1 MNFMNLRI
9 RTKLYLAFGIVLL
22 SVLVGFSFVFFLNK
36 KMNLAADVESEIRW
50 AESNYT
56 FTRFYLRMY
65 NTYFDQKYLHK
76 ARECFDSS
84 RLAVDTVYDWIEQ
97 SNFAGLEGRA
107 RELVQSIRHYE
118 DAMNRYVAL
127 HQQLEDKKA
136 SVDGGRMQKYVDE
149 ISLSGLYPQLG
160 HISSQAVM
168 YLYRYLDR
176 IDHSYFLQALEL
188 ANRELPAGLPEWAQ
202 TKTNNFRRLLAEIEP
217 IAQGLEDVHKEIVA
231 ISPQVSSEIFD
242 ISETSY
248 TYRTELQE
256 RSWELILLVIIIL
269 FSGSIIVTLLFSN
282 YLTRT
287 LHTAVGHIQ
296 RAAQGDLKI
305 DVPRKFLE
313 GKDEICE
320 LARALDQMT
329 RTMASSITSII
340 SGASAISS
348 ASGALSQVSQHL
360 SQGSSEQ
367 AASAEEI
374 SSAMAQMTSS
384 INANA
389 ESAVETEKIAKN
401 MQQRIV
407 VVGEQAQKV
416 EAVVNGIVDKIN
428 VINEIAAQTNI
439 LALNAAVEAARA
451 GEHGRGFSVVASEVR
466 KLAERSKLAA
476 EEIQVLSADGV
487 KVTRQSGEAIE
498 AVVPEVS
505 RTVQL
510 VQEIAVASQEQ
521 HSGVEQINSAIQQL
535 NSIVQQNAATSEEMA
550 TSSEELD
557 AQAETLRSAVELYNV

>member
-1 MNFMNLRI
+1 MSFMNLRI

>member
-1 MNFMNLRI
+1 MSFMNLRI

-22 SVLVGFSFVFFLNK
+22 SVLVGFVFVFFLNRR
-36 KMNLAADVESEIRW
+36 MNVAADVESEIRW
-50 AESNYT
+50 AESNFT
-56 FTRFYLRMY
+56 FTRFYFRMY
-65 NTYFDQKYLHK
+65 NSYFDEKYLFK
-76 ARECFDSS
+76 ARANFDSA
-84 RLAVDTVYDWIEQ
+84 RLAVDTVYDWLEQ
-97 SNFAGLEGRA
+97 NDFADLKGRT
-107 RELVQSIRHYE
+107 RELVQSV
-118 DAMNRYVAL
+118 NRYAEVMDRYTVL
-127 HQQLEDKKA
+127 RQQLCGKKGA
-136 SVDGGRMQKYVDE
+136 VDDGRMQKYVDE

-176 IDHSYFLQALEL
+176 VDYDLFLHAFEL
-188 ANRELPAGLPEWAQ
+188 ANRDLPTGLPEWAQ
-202 TKTNNFRRLLAEIEP
+202 TKTNNFRKLLAEIEP
-217 IAQGLEDVHKEIVA
+217 IAKNLEKEHKELVA
-231 ISPQVSSEIFD
+231 IAPQISDEIFD
-242 ISETSY
+242 IAEKSY
-248 TYRTELQE
+248 AYRSELQE
-256 RSWELILLVIIIL
+256 RSQGLILWVVLILLTTC
-269 FSGSIIVTLLFSN
+269 FIVTLLFSN

-287 LHTAVGHIQ
+287 LHAAVAHIQ
-296 RAAQGDLKI
+296 RAAKGDLKI
-305 DVPRKFLE
+305 EVPRKFLE
-313 GKDEICE
+313 GKDEICQ
-320 LARALDQMT
+320 LAQALDQMT
-329 RTMASSITSII
+329 QTMASSIRAII
-340 SGASAISS
+340 SGASNVSS
-348 ASGALSQVSQHL
+348 ASGLLSQVSQQL

-389 ESAVETEKIAKN
+389 ESAVETEKIAKD

-476 EEIQVLSADGV
+476 QEIQVLSADGV
-487 KVTRQSGEAIE
+487 TVTRRSAEAIE
-498 AVVPEVS
+498 AVVPEVLH
-505 RTVQL
+505 TVQL
-510 VQEIAVASQEQ
+510 VQEIAVSSKEQ
-521 HSGVEQINSAIQQL
+521 HSGVEQINAAIQQL
-535 NSIVQQNAATSEEMA
+535 NSIVQQNAATSEEVA

-557 AQAETLRSAVELYNV
+557 AQAEALRKAVEEYRV

>member
-136 SVDGGRMQKYVDE
+136 SVDGGRMQKFVDE

-256 RSWELILLVIIIL
+256 RSWELILLIIIIL

>member
-65 NTYFDQKYLHK
+65 NTYFDQKYLLK

-269 FSGSIIVTLLFSN
+269 CSGSIIVTLLFSN

-296 RAAQGDLKI
+296 RAAQGDLRI

>member
-1 MNFMNLRI
+1 MNLRI

-22 SVLVGFSFVFFLNK
+22 SVLVGFAFVFFLNK

-65 NTYFDQKYLHK
+65 NTYFDQKYLQK
-76 ARECFDSS
+76 ARENFDST

-97 SNFAGLEGRA
+97 SNFAGLEGRV

-136 SVDGGRMQKYVDE
+136 SLDGGRMQKYVDE

-401 MQQRIV
+401 MQQRIM

>member
-1 MNFMNLRI
+1 MSFMNLRI

-22 SVLVGFSFVFFLNK
+22 SVLVGFAFVFFLNK

-65 NTYFDQKYLHK
+65 NTYFDQKYLQK
-76 ARECFDSS
+76 ARENFDST

-97 SNFAGLEGRA
+97 SNFAGLEGRV

-136 SVDGGRMQKYVDE
+136 SLDGGRMQKYVDE

>member
-1 MNFMNLRI
+1 MSFMNLRI

-22 SVLVGFSFVFFLNK
+22 SVLVGFAFVFFLNK

-136 SVDGGRMQKYVDE
+136 SLDGGRMQKYVDE

>member
-22 SVLVGFSFVFFLNK
+22 SVLVGFSFVFFLNR

-50 AESNYT
+50 AETNYT

-65 NTYFDQKYLHK
+65 NTYFDEKYLHK

-84 RLAVDTVYDWIEQ
+84 RLAVDTVYDWIEH
-97 SNFAGLEGRA
+97 SDFAGLEGRV

-118 DAMNRYVAL
+118 DAMNRYLVL
-127 HQQLEDKKA
+127 HKQLCDKKA
-136 SVDGGRMQKYVDE
+136 SLDDGRMQKYVDE

-176 IDHSYFLQALEL
+176 IDHSYFLQALAL

-231 ISPQVSSEIFD
+231 ISPQVSSEISD

-296 RAAQGDLKI
+296 RAAQGDLRI

-401 MQQRIV
+401 MQQRIM

>member
-9 RTKLYLAFGIVLL
+9 RTKLNLAFGIVLL

-65 NTYFDQKYLHK
+65 NTYFDQKYLLK
-76 ARECFDSS
+76 ARENFDSS

-97 SNFAGLEGRA
+97 SNFAGLEGRV

-136 SVDGGRMQKYVDE
+136 SLNDGRMQKYVDE

>member
-1 MNFMNLRI
+1 MNLRI

-22 SVLVGFSFVFFLNK
+22 SVLVGFAFVFFLNK

-136 SVDGGRMQKYVDE
+136 SLDGGRMQKYVDE

>member
-9 RTKLYLAFGIVLL
+9 RTKLNLAFGIVLL

-50 AESNYT
+50 AETNYT

-65 NTYFDQKYLHK
+65 NTYFDLKYLQK
-76 ARECFDSS
+76 ARKNFDSS
-84 RLAVDTVYDWIEQ
+84 RLAVDTVYDWIEH
-97 SNFAGLEGRA
+97 SNFAGLEGRV

-136 SVDGGRMQKYVDE
+136 SLNDGRMQKYVDE

-231 ISPQVSSEIFD
+231 ISPQVSSEISD

-296 RAAQGDLKI
+296 RAAQGDLRI

>member
-9 RTKLYLAFGIVLL
+9 RTKLNLAFGIVLL

-50 AESNYT
+50 AETNYT

-65 NTYFDQKYLHK
+65 NTYFDQKYLQK
-76 ARECFDSS
+76 ARKNFDSS
-84 RLAVDTVYDWIEQ
+84 RLAVDTVYDWIEH
-97 SNFAGLEGRA
+97 SNFAGLEGRV

-127 HQQLEDKKA
+127 HQQLEDKKV
-136 SVDGGRMQKYVDE
+136 SLNDGRMQKYVDE

-231 ISPQVSSEIFD
+231 ISPQVSSEISD

-296 RAAQGDLKI
+296 RAAQGDLRI

-401 MQQRIV
+401 MQQRIM

-439 LALNAAVEAARA
+439 LALNAAGEAARA

>member
-168 YLYRYLDR
+168 YLYHYLDR

>member
-1 MNFMNLRI
+1 MSFMNLRI

-22 SVLVGFSFVFFLNK
+22 SVLVGFVFIFFLNRR
-36 KMNLAADVESEIRW
+36 MNVAADVESEIRW
-50 AESNYT
+50 AESNFT
-56 FTRFYLRMY
+56 FTRFYFRMY
-65 NTYFDQKYLHK
+65 NSYFDEKYLFK
-76 ARECFDSS
+76 ARANFDSA
-84 RLAVDTVYDWIEQ
+84 RLAVDTVYDWLEQ
-97 SNFAGLEGRA
+97 NDFADLKGRT
-107 RELVQSIRHYE
+107 RELVQSV
-118 DAMNRYVAL
+118 NRYAEVMDRYTVL
-127 HQQLEDKKA
+127 RQQLCGKKGA
-136 SVDGGRMQKYVDE
+136 LDDGRMQKYVDE

-176 IDHSYFLQALEL
+176 VDYDLFLHAFEL
-188 ANRELPAGLPEWAQ
+188 ANRDLPTGLPEWAQ
-202 TKTNNFRRLLAEIEP
+202 TKTNNFRKLLAEIEP
-217 IAQGLEDVHKEIVA
+217 IAKNLEKEHKELVA
-231 ISPQVSSEIFD
+231 IAPQISDEIFD
-242 ISETSY
+242 IAEKSY
-248 TYRTELQE
+248 AYRSELQE
-256 RSWELILLVIIIL
+256 RSQGLILWVVLILLTMC
-269 FSGSIIVTLLFSN
+269 FIVTLFFSN

-287 LHTAVGHIQ
+287 LHAAVAHIQ
-296 RAAQGDLKI
+296 RAAQGDLI
-305 DVPRKFLE
+305 IEVPRKFLE
-313 GKDEICE
+313 GKDEICQ
-320 LARALDQMT
+320 LAQALDQMT
-329 RTMASSITSII
+329 QTMASSIKAII
-340 SGASAISS
+340 SGASNVSS
-348 ASGALSQVSQHL
+348 ASGLLSQVSQQL

-389 ESAVETEKIAKN
+389 ESAVETEKIAKD

-476 EEIQVLSADGV
+476 QEIQVLSADGV
-487 KVTRQSGEAIE
+487 TVTRRSAEAIE
-498 AVVPEVS
+498 AVVPEVLH
-505 RTVQL
+505 TVQL
-510 VQEIAVASQEQ
+510 VQEIAVSSKEQ
-521 HSGVEQINSAIQQL
+521 HSGVEQINAAIQQL
-535 NSIVQQNAATSEEMA
+535 NSIVQQNAATSEEVA

-557 AQAETLRSAVELYNV
+557 AQAEALRKAVEEYRV

>member
-1 MNFMNLRI
+1 MNLRI

>member
-22 SVLVGFSFVFFLNK
+22 SVLVGFTFVFFLNK

-50 AESNYT
+50 AETNYT

-65 NTYFDQKYLHK
+65 NTYFDEKYLHK

-84 RLAVDTVYDWIEQ
+84 RLAVDTVYNWIEH
-97 SNFAGLEGRA
+97 SDFAGLEGRA

-118 DAMNRYVAL
+118 DAMNRYLVF
-127 HQQLEDKKA
+127 HKQLCDKKA

-176 IDHSYFLQALEL
+176 IDHSYFLQALAL

-217 IAQGLEDVHKEIVA
+217 IAQGLEDVHNEIVA
-231 ISPQVSSEIFD
+231 ISPQVSSEISD

-256 RSWELILLVIIIL
+256 RSWELILLVVLIL
-269 FSGSIIVTLLFSN
+269 FASSIIVTVLFSN

-535 NSIVQQNAATSEEMA
+535 NTIVQQNAATSEEMA